1 MEFLPSAKYF
11 NSNSWF
17 LQYVLPFLPS
27 RKHVQQQLRKKL
39 NEKYIAETIQ
49 YEYLLDDLTDDFW
62 AIKTVV

>member
-1 MEFLPSAKYF
+1 M
-11 NSNSWF
+11 
-17 LQYVLPFLPS
+17 PS
-27 RKHVQQQLRKKL
+27 RKHIPQQLRKKL